1 MSRPARADF
10 DLAALR
16 ANYAHAK
23 AVHGGKVAA
32 TLKAN
37 AYGHG
42 AVECA
47 RALAG
52 QADAFAVAFAQEAME
67 LREAGLTEPILVLE
81 GAFGMDDV
89 ALAQR
94 HGLWL
99 VVHQEEQ
106 LRMLESLQDRGG
118 GAGVHAWLKIDT
130 GMHRAGVAPGQARAL
145 WQRLAACDKVAGITL
160 MTHLASAD
168 EPGNPMTG
176 RQLAVFAD
184 ATQGLPGP
192 RSIANSAGVL
202 GWKGAHQDWARPGIM
217 LYGADPR
224 GMPSDVL
231 QPVMRLASEVFVE
244 RWLAPGE
251 ALGYGG
257 SFVADRPTR
266 VGLVAMGYA
275 DGYPRVVPSGTPVAV
290 DGRLTRIIG
299 RVAMDMLTVDLT
311 DLPEAGPGSEV
322 ELWGSQVSVNDVA
335 AAAGTIAYELLCN
348 VKRVRRVYLRS

>member
-1 MSRPARADF
+1 MSRPAQARF
-10 DLAALR
+10 DLGALR

-23 AVHGGKVAA
+23 AVHGGKAAA
-32 TLKAN
+32 TIKAN

-47 RALAG
+47 RALGAE
-52 QADAFAVAFAQEAME
+52 ADAFAVAFAEEAML
-67 LREAGLTEPILVLE
+67 LREAGIGQPILVLE

-89 ALAQR
+89 ELAR
-94 HGLWL
+94 KHDLWL

-106 LRMLESLQDRGG
+106 LRMLEALRGG
-118 GAGVHAWLKIDT
+118 ERVNAWLKVDT
-130 GMHRAGVAPGQARAL
+130 GMHRAGVAPDQARPF
-145 WQRLAACDKVAGITL
+145 WQRLKACEQVSGITL

-168 EPGNPMTG
+168 EPENPVTEK
-176 RQLAVFAD
+176 QLAVFEA

-192 RSIANSAGVL
+192 RSVANSAGVL
-202 GWKGAHQDWARPGIM
+202 GWQAAHRDWARPGIM

-224 GMPSDVL
+224 GTDSGEL
-231 QPVMRLASEVFVE
+231 QPVMALTSEVFAE
-244 RWLAPGE
+244 RWIAAGE

-257 SFVADRPTR
+257 SFVAERPTR

-275 DGYPRVVPSGTPVAV
+275 DGYPRRAHTGTPVAV
-290 DGRLTRIIG
+290 DGQLTRIIG

-311 DLPEAGPGSEV
+311 DLPGAGAGAPV
-322 ELWGSQVSVNDVA
+322 ELWGRQVSVNAVA

-348 VKRVRRVYLRS
+348 VKRVRRVYQ

>member
-1 MSRPARADF
+1 MSRPARASF

-23 AVHGGKVAA
+23 ARHGGRAAA

-42 AVECA
+42 AVQCA

-52 QADAFAVAFAQEAME
+52 VADAFAVAFVQEALE
-67 LREAGLTEPILVLE
+67 LREAGIEEPILVLE
-81 GAFGMDDV
+81 GAFGMGDV
-89 ALAQR
+89 ELARQ

-106 LRMLESLQDRGG
+106 LAMLESLRSGPPLQ
-118 GAGVHAWLKIDT
+118 AWLKIDT
-130 GMHRAGVAPGQARAL
+130 GMHRAGVAPGQAQAL
-145 WQRLAACDKVAGITL
+145 WQRLKACEQVAGITL

-168 EPGNPMTG
+168 EPDNPATD
-176 RQLAVFAD
+176 RQLAVFEA

-192 RSIANSAGVL
+192 RSVANSAGVL
-202 GWKGAHQDWARPGIM
+202 CWKGAHRDWARPGIM

-224 GMPSDVL
+224 GTASDVL
-231 QPVMRLASEVFVE
+231 RPVMQLTSEVFSE
-244 RWLAPGE
+244 RWIATGE
-251 ALGYGG
+251 PLGYGG
-257 SFVADRPTR
+257 SFVAERPTR

-275 DGYPRVVPSGTPVAV
+275 DGYPRRAHTGTPVGV

-311 DLPEAGPGSEV
+311 DLPESGPGSSV
-322 ELWGSQVSVNDVA
+322 ELWGRQVSVNDVA

-348 VKRVRRVYLRS
+348 VKRVGRVYL

>member
-1 MSRPARADF
+1 MSRPAQAHF

-23 AVHGGKVAA
+23 AVHGGQVAA

-52 QADAFAVAFAQEAME
+52 QADAFAVAFAQEALE

-81 GAFGMDDV
+81 GAFGMDDL
-89 ALAQR
+89 ALAQQ

-106 LRMLESLQDRGG
+106 LRMLESLQA
-118 GAGVHAWLKIDT
+118 GASVHAWLKIDT
-130 GMHRAGVAPGQARAL
+130 GMHRAGVAPERARAL
-145 WQRLAACDKVAGITL
+145 WQRLSACGKVAGVTL

-168 EPGNPMTG
+168 EPDNPAPTE
-176 RQLAVFAD
+176 RQLAVFAE

-202 GWKGAHQDWARPGIM
+202 GWKGARGDWARPGIM

-224 GMPSDVL
+224 GTPSDVL
-231 QPVMRLASEVFVE
+231 QPVMRLTSEVFVE

-257 SFVADRPTR
+257 RFVADRPTR

-322 ELWGSQVSVNDVA
+322 ELWGRQVSVNQVA

-348 VKRVRRVYLRS
+348 VKRARRVYR

>member
-1 MSRPARADF
+1 MSRPALATF

-23 AVHGGKVAA
+23 AHHGGKAAA

-47 RALAG
+47 QALAG
-52 QADAFAVAFAQEAME
+52 VADAFAVAFAQEALE
-67 LREAGLTEPILVLE
+67 LREAGIREPILVLE

-89 ALAQR
+89 ELARQ

-106 LRMLESLQDRGG
+106 LRMLESLRGG
-118 GAGVHAWLKIDT
+118 SPVHAWLKIDT
-130 GMHRAGVAPGQARAL
+130 GMHRAGVALDQARDL
-145 WQRLAACDKVAGITL
+145 WQRLAACEQVASTTL

-168 EPGNPMTG
+168 EPVKPATQQ
-176 RQLAVFAD
+176 QLAAFEA

-192 RSIANSAGVL
+192 RSVANSAGVL
-202 GWKGAHQDWARPGIM
+202 GWKGAHRDWARPGIM

-224 GMPSDVL
+224 GTPSDML
-231 QPVMRLASEVFVE
+231 QPVMQLTSEVFAE
-244 RWLAPGE
+244 RWIPAGE

-257 SFVADRPTR
+257 SFIAERPTR

-275 DGYPRVVPSGTPVAV
+275 DGYPRRAHTGTPVAV
-290 DGRLTRIIG
+290 DGRASRIIG

-311 DLPEAGPGSEV
+311 DLPEAGPGSQV
-322 ELWGSQVSVNDVA
+322 ELWGRQVSVNDVA

-348 VKRVRRVYLRS
+348 VKRVRRVYQ

>member
-1 MSRPARADF
+1 MSRPALAQL

-23 AVHGGKVAA
+23 AAHGGKVAA

-47 RALAG
+47 QALAG
-52 QADAFAVAFAQEAME
+52 AADAFAVAFVQEAMA
-67 LREAGLTEPILVLE
+67 LREADIQQPILVLE
-81 GAFGMDDV
+81 GAFGMGDV
-89 ALAQR
+89 ELAQR

-106 LRMLESLQDRGG
+106 LCMLESLRGG
-118 GAGVHAWLKIDT
+118 ARVQAWLKIDT
-130 GMHRAGVAPGQARAL
+130 GMHRAGVAPHEARAL
-145 WQRLAACDKVAGITL
+145 WQRLADCGQVAGTTL

-168 EPGNPMTG
+168 EPDNPATQ
-176 RQLAVFAD
+176 RQLAVFEA
-184 ATQGLPGP
+184 ATRGLPGP

-224 GMPSDVL
+224 GTPSDVL
-231 QPVMRLASEVFVE
+231 QPVMQLTSEVFAE
-244 RWLAPGE
+244 RWIAAGE

-257 SFVADRPTR
+257 SFIAERPTR
-266 VGLVAMGYA
+266 VGLVALGYA
-275 DGYPRVVPSGTPVAV
+275 DGYPRAAHTGTPVAV
-290 DGRLTRIIG
+290 DGRASRIIG

-311 DLPEAGPGSEV
+311 DLPEAGAGSQV
-322 ELWGSQVSVNDVA
+322 ELWGRQVSVNTVA

-348 VKRVRRVYLRS
+348 VKRVRREYQ

>member
-1 MSRPARADF
+1 MSRPARASF

-16 ANYAHAK
+16 ANYAHVK
-23 AVHGGKVAA
+23 AQHGGRAAA

-42 AVECA
+42 AVQCA
-47 RALAG
+47 QALAG
-52 QADAFAVAFAQEAME
+52 VADAFAVAFAQEALE
-67 LREAGLTEPILVLE
+67 LRAAGIEEPILVLE

-89 ALAQR
+89 ELARQ

-106 LRMLESLQDRGG
+106 LAMLESLRGG
-118 GAGVHAWLKIDT
+118 PRLQAWLKIDT
-130 GMHRAGVAPGQARAL
+130 GMHRAGVAPGQAQAL
-145 WQRLAACDKVAGITL
+145 WQRLKACEQVAGITL

-168 EPGNPMTG
+168 EPENPATD
-176 RQLAVFAD
+176 RQLAVFEA

-192 RSIANSAGVL
+192 RSVANSAGVL
-202 GWKGAHQDWARPGIM
+202 CWKGAHRDWARPGIM

-224 GMPSDVL
+224 GTASDVL
-231 QPVMRLASEVFVE
+231 QPVMQLTSEVFAE
-244 RWLAPGE
+244 RWIAAGE
-251 ALGYGG
+251 PLGYGG
-257 SFVADRPTR
+257 SFVAERPTR

-275 DGYPRVVPSGTPVAV
+275 DGYPRRAHTGTPVAV
-290 DGRLTRIIG
+290 NGRLTRIIG

-311 DLPEAGPGSEV
+311 DLPESGPGSSV
-322 ELWGSQVSVNDVA
+322 ELWGRQVSVNDVA

-348 VKRVRRVYLRS
+348 VKRVGRVYL